1 MEYNSHYVFNP
12 YLLNPSMIGDGEKN
26 IFLGYRKQWAGFLG
40 APEIQQITFDSP
52 LENKKSAIGF
62 RVSNDITNVIGRTS
76 GYLTYKYKVRF
87 SKESDLSFA
96 LSGGF
101 FSN

>member
-26 IFLGYRKQWAGFLG
+26 IFLGYRKQWAGFVG

-52 LENKKSAIGF
+52 LENKKSSHNI
-62 RVSNDITNVIGRTS
+62 
-76 GYLTYKYKVRF
+76 
-87 SKESDLSFA
+87 
-96 LSGGF
+96 
-101 FSN
+101 